1 MRNYKGKPLEL
12 LAPAGNFEIFK
23 SIVTSKCDAIYF
35 GGQTLNMRL
44 IRKGFN
50 FSDRELAEAVEMAHQ
65 YGKKAYITVNN
76 LMDFDEIEEAK
87 TYLKMLEAI
96 QPDAIIVQDF
106 AVLELVRRLNLSLE
120 IHASVMMNVHNSPM
134 VEALQHHGVSRVVLS
149 REASLE
155 DVRRIHAR
163 TQMEIEYFTHGD
175 MCIAHG
181 AQCYYSSMLFGM
193 SSNRGKCL
201 KPCRWWFSTSENAE
215 GTSFPL
221 AVKDLCLYPYLP
233 EMIDAGVT
241 SFKIEGR
248 MREKAFITTL
258 IDLYGDALDRYIEDP
273 ENYDRVKNYDL
284 IVNARKRD
292 FSTAY
297 AFGKP
302 GAENINTRHE
312 GTGKLYSSG
321 KMFSTPTAEKSL
333 TPELV
338 EQVRA
343 ALKTDLLKADTLVK
357 LSVRVSTFEQAMT
370 AIEEGVDRLYLAAD
384 VFLPKAP
391 MTLDQIA
398 ALRTRINSIS
408 GRRTE
413 LYAAT
418 PRMMAD
424 AQFDAYLPWLLSIKP
439 FIDGLLIGNLGAL
452 QAFKSLGLDMAGDF
466 SLNVF
471 NPLSAA
477 FYLNEGLSQVTG
489 SLELNARQLKKLCEA
504 CSQLEVVAHGRLSA
518 MYFEHDF
525 YEALQ
530 VREDEHLRLYN
541 EAGVYD
547 LYKDQHQRNHLLTT
561 HIFTML
567 PVLEQLMALKP
578 KMVRIEGQTETSEAL
593 KAVIRKFNLV
603 LTGAATQDE
612 IMKTM
617 ELAQHTF
624 LALPF

>member
-1 MRNYKGKPLEL
+1 
-12 LAPAGNFEIFK
+12 
-23 SIVTSKCDAIYF
+23 
-35 GGQTLNMRL
+35 
-44 IRKGFN
+44 
-50 FSDRELAEAVEMAHQ
+50 
-65 YGKKAYITVNN
+65 
-76 LMDFDEIEEAK
+76 
-87 TYLKMLEAI
+87 
-96 QPDAIIVQDF
+96 
-106 AVLELVRRLNLSLE
+106 
-120 IHASVMMNVHNSPM
+120 
-134 VEALQHHGVSRVVLS
+134 
-149 REASLE
+149 
-155 DVRRIHAR
+155 
-163 TQMEIEYFTHGD
+163 
-175 MCIAHG
+175 
-181 AQCYYSSMLFGM
+181 
-193 SSNRGKCL
+193 
-201 KPCRWWFSTSENAE
+201 
-215 GTSFPL
+215 
-221 AVKDLCLYPYLP
+221 
-233 EMIDAGVT
+233 
-241 SFKIEGR
+241 
-248 MREKAFITTL
+248 
-258 IDLYGDALDRYIEDP
+258 
-273 ENYDRVKNYDL
+273 
-284 IVNARKRD
+284 
-292 FSTAY
+292 
-297 AFGKP
+297 
-302 GAENINTRHE
+302 
-312 GTGKLYSSG
+312 
-321 KMFSTPTAEKSL
+321 
-333 TPELV
+333 
-338 EQVRA
+338 
-343 ALKTDLLKADTLVK
+343 
-357 LSVRVSTFEQAMT
+357 MT
-370 AIEEGVDRLYLAAD
+370 AIDEGVDRLYLAAD
-384 VFLPKAP
+384 VFLPEAP

-424 AQFDAYLPWLLSIKP
+424 AQFDAYQTWLLSIKP